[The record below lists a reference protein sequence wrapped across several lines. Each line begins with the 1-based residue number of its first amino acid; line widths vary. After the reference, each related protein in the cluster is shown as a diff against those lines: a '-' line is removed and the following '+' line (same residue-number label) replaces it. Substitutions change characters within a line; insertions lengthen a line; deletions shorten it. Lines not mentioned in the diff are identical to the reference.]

1 MAIGLEMYR
10 RQREEERRR
19 EEKRDELNEVQKQC
33 EILVRKHEQQRFM
46 RVYILMA
53 LDRIMHELAY
63 RRSLGEA
70 EISYREE
77 DGEQWLDLVVRN
89 GEMTQT
95 DVREILERNVRDQY
109 TFNLVKALSFVD
121 DFRIEPGEEGGV
133 ELFATKK
140 LNTEVIA
147 PSES

>member
-19 EEKRDELNEVQKQC
+19 DKQRDQLNEVQKEC
-33 EILVRKHEQQRFM
+33 EVLVRTHEDQRFM

-53 LDRIMHELAY
+53 MDRIIHELAY

-70 EISYREE
+70 EVDYREE
-77 DGEQWLDLVVRN
+77 DDEQWLDLVVRN
-89 GEMTQT
+89 PEITQT
-95 DVREILERNVRDQY
+95 DVREILERNVRDKY

-140 LNTEVIA
+140 LNTEVIS
-147 PSES
+147 PSGG